1 MQQLFSW
8 GWDGLILVVVAL
20 LALRSIPVAFDAWKT
35 GNVIVGAVKT
45 VGPIVTLAALLYGGY
60 MVIKEA
66 TGYIVTDAKS
76 AAALQE
82 ARQWTAAGAGAI
94 ESGAG
99 DLGSGLAGYAESFR
113 SEWSAGATT
122 DATAGADSATAPVA
136 PTAAPAAAVA
146 PTATPGTAGSAGS
159 VWTVQGI
166 NALRNGGAPVV
177 APTPTPAPTY
187 GPAPKPAAAGAGA
200 FFPVGNGGGPAAA
213 DADRAVAA
221 VTTPATYTVKGGD
234 DLTKISMAVYKNKHG
249 AAAICNA
256 NRSIIRDCN
265 VLRVGW
271 VLAIPAL
278 PNK

>member
-122 DATAGADSATAPVA
+122 DATAGASAPESAAAAADTAPVA
-136 PTAAPAAAVA
+136 PTA
-146 PTATPGTAGSAGS
+146 ATPGTAGSAGS

-187 GPAPKPAAAGAGA
+187 GPAPKPADAGAGA
-200 FFPVGNGGGPAAA
+200 FFPVGNGGGPAAV
-213 DADRAVAA
+213 ADRAVAA
-221 VTTPATYTVKGGD
+221 ATSQTYTVRGGD
-234 DLTKISMAVYKNKHG
+234 DLTKISLAVYQNKHG

-256 NRSIIRDCN
+256 NRSVIRDCN

-271 VLAIPAL
+271 VLTIPVL
-278 PNK
+278 PNN